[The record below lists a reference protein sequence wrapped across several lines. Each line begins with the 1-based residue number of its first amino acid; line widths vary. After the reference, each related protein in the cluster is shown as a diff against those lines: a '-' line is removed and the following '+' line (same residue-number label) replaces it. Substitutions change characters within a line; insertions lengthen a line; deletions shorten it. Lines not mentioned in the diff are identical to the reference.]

1 MKTITRDKII
11 KSSHD
16 RVHSLSIVHKELET
30 PTKEMSLVQ
39 IYGFIVV
46 KHVTIKITRKS
57 NRFNLKQK
65 CELGLEMILI
75 GLHSKIPSG
84 LDIRLI
90 RYSLFYEII

>member
-16 RVHSLSIVHKELET
+16 RVHSLSIVHKELDT
-30 PTKEMSLVQ
+30 PIKEPQLKKMSLVQ
-39 IYGFIVV
+39 IYGFIVIKKV
-46 KHVTIKITRKS
+46 KIEITRKS

-65 CELGLEMILI
+65 CELVHEMILI
-75 GLHSKIPSG
+75 SLYSKIPSG

-90 RYSLFYEII
+90 RYS